1 MAKTATN
8 KAKPA
13 CVVGV
18 VMGSDSDLPVMQRCL
33 EILESFGI
41 GYEVRIISAHRTPQI
56 AHEYA
61 TTAAARGLKVLI
73 AAAGMSA
80 ALGGVLAAGTT
91 LPVIGVPIASGPLAG
106 VDAALS
112 TMQMPPGVPVACM
125 AIDQAGATNAGIF
138 AAQILAVADK
148 AVAARLVEF
157 KKDQARKVVEKDQAL
172 RSKT

>member
-1 MAKTATN
+1 MAKGVMK
-8 KAKPA
+8 KAKPI
-13 CVVGV
+13 CSVGV

-33 EILESFGI
+33 EVLESFGL
-41 GYEVRIISAHRTPQI
+41 GYEVRIISAHRTPEI

-61 TTAAARGLKVLI
+61 VTAVARGLKVLI

-80 ALGGVLAAGTT
+80 ALGGVLAANTT
-91 LPVIGVPIASGPLAG
+91 LPVIGVPMASGPLAG
-106 VDAALS
+106 MDAALS

-125 AIDQAGATNAGIF
+125 AIDKAGATNAGIF

-172 RSKT
+172 KRKT